1 MAKKVDTKWLTRVS
15 ILTAVTLILGFT
27 PLGYIKTPIMEITF
41 LMIPVSIGAMTLGT
55 GAGTILGTV
64 FGITSFIQALIAPN
78 VLSTPLMAIS
88 PFRLFLMCLLPRILM
103 GFLTG
108 VIFSALKKV
117 DKTKGNALSYI
128 ITSIASP
135 LMNTIFFVSALLL
148 FFGSADVI
156 KEYMGQFPSF
166 FAWVVA
172 FVGTNGLI
180 EAAVAAVVGGA
191 LSKVL
196 SRFAFK

>member
-1 MAKKVDTKWLTRVS
+1 MVKKVDTKWLTRVS

-55 GAGTILGTV
+55 GAGTIIGTV

-108 VIFSALKKV
+108 VIFSAIKKA
-117 DKTKGNALSYI
+117 DKTKGKALSYI
-128 ITSIASP
+128 VTSIASP

-166 FAWVVA
+166 FAWVAA

-180 EAAVAAVVGGA
+180 EAGVAAVVGGA

>member
-55 GAGTILGTV
+55 GAGTILGTI